1 MNKSIWVI
9 LGIVLLGGGTCLAQS
24 EQPSLAELA
33 KRNKVE
39 RKAAK
44 TFTEAD
50 LPGTRANTTETA
62 VAGPGSKNASHE
74 TTGAADV
81 SDGKKASTKETRPA
95 TKDAPAV
102 AELKKKIESYQQ
114 NEDMWKKSAQRYED
128 LLANEKNDFRRE
140 TYEGAMENDKKNA
153 AFYQEKLSQAQTDL
167 MNAEKPSPSGSSA
180 GAPAQP

>member
-1 MNKSIWVI
+1 MNKNPWVTF
-9 LGIVLLGGGTCLAQS
+9 GIVLLGVGMCLAQS

-33 KRNKVE
+33 KRNKAE

-50 LPGTRANTTETA
+50 LPGRKANTTETA
-62 VAGPGSKNASHE
+62 VAGPASQNASRE
-74 TTGAADV
+74 TTGSADV
-81 SDGKKASTKETRPA
+81 SAGKKASTKETRPA

-102 AELKKKIESYQQ
+102 ADLKKKIESYQQ
-114 NEDMWKKSAQRYED
+114 DEDMWKQSAKRYED
-128 LLANEKNDFRRE
+128 LLANETNDFRRE

-153 AFYQEKLSQAQTDL
+153 ALYQEKLSQAQSDL
-167 MNAEKPSPSGSSA
+167 VNAQKAAPSGSSA